1 MIEASCQSVEPYH
14 LERDEEKNPILTQ
27 EIATD
32 IVESYVFEEVMTG
45 ANFTIK
51 DLQGKLVV
59 VDFWQTWCAPCIKNF
74 KKLQVLKNKWP
85 NKLEIVAASPD
96 WADKPRQIKKF
107 ITRNKFDFRFVY
119 AGDLER
125 KLKLGSIPYKFII
138 DEKGKLV
145 QLDPEKEEK
154 VLQGLLSNQKE
165 GISSN

>member
-1 MIEASCQSVEPYH
+1 MIEASCQFVEPYH
-14 LERDEEKNPILTQ
+14 LVRDEEKNPILTQ

-32 IVESYVFEEVMTG
+32 IVEFYAFEEVMTG
-45 ANFTIK
+45 EKFTIK

-74 KKLQVLKNKWP
+74 KKLQVLKDRWP
-85 NKLEIVAASPD
+85 NDLEIVAASPD
-96 WADKPRQIKKF
+96 WADKPRHIKKF
-107 ITRNKFDFRFVY
+107 IAKNSYDFRFVY

-125 KLKLGSIPYKFII
+125 QLKLGSIPYKFII

-154 VLQGLLSNQKE
+154 VLQGLLSNQKDE
-165 GISSN
+165 ISSN